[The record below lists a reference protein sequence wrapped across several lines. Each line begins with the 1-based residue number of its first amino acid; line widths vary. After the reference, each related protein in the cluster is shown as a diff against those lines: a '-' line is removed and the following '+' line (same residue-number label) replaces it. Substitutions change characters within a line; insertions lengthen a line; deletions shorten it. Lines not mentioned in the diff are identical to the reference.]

1 MFANFTYILVMAVF
15 LEVFLQHFWI
25 RKMHSMKI
33 EQVTKMYGPSWHDK
47 AKVGTPSI
55 GGIVFILVMLI
66 ITTIFAYRYNFP
78 MDRIAKIIAYP
89 LAAAAIGFADD
100 WLKHIRNSSEGLRSL
115 QKLALQVIVTVPW
128 AIWTVKGPTPMLP
141 GIMMSRTAGIL
152 LASFFGVG
160 FLNAVNVTDGLDGLA
175 AGCTFI
181 SFLALLF
188 LVRMDPIVF
197 VMSSAVCG
205 ICIGFL
211 WHNANPAAVFMGDVG
226 SHFLAGLLFSICVN
240 SMVVILIIPLGFIFG
255 IEIISVAIQI
265 FSIRVLHKKVF
276 RMSPIHHHFELLG
289 WKENQ
294 IVVRFCI
301 IHLIGICA
309 TTTLIFMIST
319 KIH

>member
-1 MFANFTYILVMAVF
+1 MFANFTYILTLSGF

-25 RKMHSMKI
+25 KKMHSMKI

-47 AKVGTPSI
+47 TKVGTPSM
-55 GGIVFILVMLI
+55 GGIVFIPVMLI
-66 ITTIFAYRYNFP
+66 VMAIFTCRYHLP
-78 MDRIAKIIAYP
+78 LERIAKIIVYP
-89 LAAAAIGFADD
+89 LAAAAVGFADD

-115 QKLALQVIVTVPW
+115 QKLALQIIITVPW
-128 AIWTVKGPTPMLP
+128 AVWVVAGPTPLLP
-141 GIMMSRTAGIL
+141 NIMMPRAAGIL
-152 LASFFGVG
+152 LASFLGVG

-188 LVRMDPIVF
+188 LVRMDPIIF
-197 VMSSAVCG
+197 VLSSIACG

-211 WHNANPAAVFMGDVG
+211 WHNANPAAVFMGDAG
-226 SHFLAGLLFSICVN
+226 SHFLAALLFSICVN
-240 SMVVILIIPLGFIFG
+240 AMVIVLIVPLGFIFG

-294 IVVRFCI
+294 IVVRFCL
-301 IHLIGICA
+301 IHLVGICA
-309 TTTLIFMIST
+309 TTTLIFLIST